1 MAYCSGIFGVS
12 EVKADG
18 TGKQNNL
25 TDIVTYMLLILS
37 AFLSATLLPGSSE
50 VTLLALLTRGQ
61 HAPVT
66 LILAATFGNVLGAVV
81 NWMLGRY
88 FAHFQHRSWFP
99 IDGKTMTNAQGWYG
113 RYGTWSLLLSWVPV
127 IGDPLT
133 VVAGVLRVDLSRFL
147 LLVTLG
153 KAARYMAIGLAYFAW
168 SGG

>member
-1 MAYCSGIFGVS
+1 MVLTAALSWRAQAPRVRVRAMMARLRYFMV
-12 EVKADG
+12 A
-18 TGKQNNL
+18 
-25 TDIVTYMLLILS
+25 M
-37 AFLSATLLPGSSE
+37 FLSRAGGRVVVSKACG
-50 VTLLALLTRGQ
+50 LAKKL
-61 HAPVT
+61 
-66 LILAATFGNVLGAVV
+66 AVV